1 MNKIP
6 RIIHQIWIGPDPIPQ
21 HCAQF
26 SEEMKKM
33 HPEWEYHLWGNELF
47 TELYKDDI
55 FLQNYIKNPK
65 LYKWAYIS
73 DRVRLLL
80 LRDFGGVY
88 VDVDSK
94 PIRPFDIIL
103 NKCNDEHTFFAG
115 IKRVRWNDKVNE
127 EKMGWIVDCTVYGA
141 AKNSR
146 TINLILGT
154 YNNVNWANG
163 GRMFS
168 NEILNNIDADM
179 LILSKDYFYSNS
191 INDKTIILHDV
202 NQTRLNSWR

>member
-1 MNKIP
+1 
-6 RIIHQIWIGPDPIPQ
+6 
-21 HCAQF
+21 
-26 SEEMKKM
+26 
-33 HPEWEYHLWGNELF
+33 
-47 TELYKDDI
+47 
-55 FLQNYIKNPK
+55 
-65 LYKWAYIS
+65 
-73 DRVRLLL
+73 
-80 LRDFGGVY
+80 
-88 VDVDSK
+88 
-94 PIRPFDIIL
+94 
-103 NKCNDEHTFFAG
+103 
-115 IKRVRWNDKVNE
+115 
-127 EKMGWIVDCTVYGA
+127 MGWIVDCTVYGA

-168 NEILNNIDADM
+168 NEILNNIDTDM